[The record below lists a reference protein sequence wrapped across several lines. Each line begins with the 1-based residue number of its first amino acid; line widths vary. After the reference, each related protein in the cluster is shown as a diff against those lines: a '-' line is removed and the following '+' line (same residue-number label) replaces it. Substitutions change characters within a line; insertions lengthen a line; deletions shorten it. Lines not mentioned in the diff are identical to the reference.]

1 MLRNI
6 MPNVDTSQGWGIC
19 GCWEEWRSVGD
30 DVDGING
37 QGSTIATGFTTSDR
51 SYILLICL

>member
-1 MLRNI
+1 

-19 GCWEEWRSVGD
+19 GCWEERRSVGD

-37 QGSTIATGFTTSDR
+37 PGSTIATGFTTSDR